1 VLEDHNECLTV
12 RRLDQCKSGTDL
24 HFLVAIK
31 QGRLGTRSPSNMRAE
46 WSVCA
51 TVSAARA
58 FTRYSTHCVP
68 ALEMKSI
75 VSPVPVEESTAAA
88 LSQSIHRLS
97 RRLRK
102 HAQMDLTASQMGV
115 LTTVEKHGVLR
126 LGELTRVEQVG
137 KSTMTRLVAKLAGAG
152 YLERLVD
159 PSDGRGSLVS
169 LTDHGAAALRSAA
182 ARQLAYL
189 GRQLDALDAA
199 DRDMLLAVAPILEK
213 LLAVKA

>member
-1 VLEDHNECLTV
+1 
-12 RRLDQCKSGTDL
+12 
-24 HFLVAIK
+24 
-31 QGRLGTRSPSNMRAE
+31 
-46 WSVCA
+46 
-51 TVSAARA
+51 
-58 FTRYSTHCVP
+58 
-68 ALEMKSI
+68 MKPI

-102 HAQMDLTASQMGV
+102 HAQMDLTASQMSV

-137 KSTMTRLVAKLAGAG
+137 KSTMTRLVAKLAEAG

-169 LTDHGAAALRSAA
+169 LTDHGAAALRAAA
-182 ARQLAYL
+182 ARQHAYL

-199 DRDMLLAVAPILEK
+199 DREMLLAVAPALEK

>member
-1 VLEDHNECLTV
+1 MACFG
-12 RRLDQCKSGTDL
+12 S
-24 HFLVAIK
+24 VA
-31 QGRLGTRSPSNMRAE
+31 R
-46 WSVCA
+46 
-51 TVSAARA
+51 
-58 FTRYSTHCVP
+58 
-68 ALEMKSI
+68 
-75 VSPVPVEESTAAA
+75 
-88 LSQSIHRLS
+88 
-97 RRLRK
+97 
-102 HAQMDLTASQMGV
+102 
-115 LTTVEKHGVLR
+115 
-126 LGELTRVEQVG
+126 RVERVG
-137 KSTMTRLVAKLAGAG
+137 KSTMTRLVAKLAGAEG